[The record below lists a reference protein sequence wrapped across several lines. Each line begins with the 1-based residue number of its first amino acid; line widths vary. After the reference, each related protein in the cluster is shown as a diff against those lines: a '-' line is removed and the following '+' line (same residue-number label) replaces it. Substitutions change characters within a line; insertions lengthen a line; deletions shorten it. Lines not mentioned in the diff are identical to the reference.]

1 MRLEKPAELAALLL
15 KANPDWPPEAI
26 AAQVEK
32 GKTLRVTLTNPVE
45 VYLLY
50 WTAFASASG
59 QMNFRADP
67 YGWDKTLAA
76 KIEARSSGR
85 LVLPE
90 LEELTKS

>member
-1 MRLEKPAELAALLL
+1 
-15 KANPDWPPEAI
+15 
-26 AAQVEK
+26 
-32 GKTLRVTLTNPVE
+32 VTLTKPVE

-67 YGWDKTLAA
+67 YGWDKSLAA

-90 LEELTKS
+90 LEEMTRS